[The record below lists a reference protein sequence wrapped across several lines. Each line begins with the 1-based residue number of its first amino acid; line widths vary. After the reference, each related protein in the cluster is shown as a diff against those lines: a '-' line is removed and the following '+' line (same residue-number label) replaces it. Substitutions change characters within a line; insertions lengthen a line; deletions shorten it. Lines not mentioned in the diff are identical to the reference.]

1 MSENNGIQESYGP
14 TGQYD
19 TDVDYDGTQA
29 AYASNDDSSNIESA
43 LSEKA
48 EVDELKEKVEELEDS
63 EKVESEVE
71 EVSKPKDDEFGSKF
85 AALSRREKAIRQRE
99 SALEEKLAAMEARLE
114 TLNAP
119 KEEAPKAPEIPIE
132 MRLKKDP
139 LGTLAELGLSFDT
152 LTNLA
157 LNDGKLTTEMQ
168 MDLMK
173 QEMDQ
178 KYSTELQ
185 QLRQELVEKEKRL
198 EEEKYN
204 DVVQNFKSE
213 LTQFINTDNKY
224 ELIRANDA
232 VETVFEVIEK
242 HYQETGRV
250 MSKDEAADQVESYL
264 EEEIDKLLKLEKLK
278 KKIGSQAQQPQE
290 AKQVK
295 QPAPTLLN
303 AHSTSASKPSRNL
316 SRDESMFAAA
326 SLLKW
331 NE

>member
-1 MSENNGIQESYGP
+1 MSESHNVQESQGP
-14 TGQYD
+14 TGQYT
-19 TDVDYDGTQA
+19 TDIDYDGTQA
-29 AYASNDDSSNIESA
+29 AYASNDNSSNIEAA

-48 EVDELKEKVEELEDS
+48 EVDELKQQVEKLEDS
-63 EKVESEVE
+63 EDLKSEEST
-71 EVSKPKDDEFGSKF
+71 KPKDDEFGSKF
-85 AALSRREKAIRQRE
+85 AALSRREKAIRQKE
-99 SALEEKLAAMEARLE
+99 EALEKKLAAMEARIE
-114 TLNAP
+114 ALNAP
-119 KEEAPKAPEIPIE
+119 KEEANPEKAPELPIE

-168 MDLMK
+168 MDLMR

-185 QLRQELVEKEKRL
+185 QLRQELIEKEKRL

-250 MSKDEAADQVESYL
+250 MSKDEAADQVESFL
-264 EEEIDKLLKLEKLK
+264 EEEIEKLLKLEKLK
-278 KKIGSQAQQPQE
+278 KKIGMQEQQPQE

-303 AHSTSASKPSRNL
+303 AHSTSASKPSRKL